1 MVKAII
7 RPPRAEYRLREL
19 GPENFAFGGVDFV
32 REDSQL
38 TNARGLRL
46 ECSMWHRARLPE
58 GGAASVYLH
67 GNASCRAEALQVI
80 SAVLATGAS
89 LFAFDFAG
97 CGQSEGE
104 YISLGWH
111 EQDDVQLALE
121 HLRASGIVTSMALW
135 GRSMGACAAV
145 MHASRDPGV
154 AGIVADSPFA
164 SLEQVAMEL
173 VQHAPNVVD
182 GAPTVPPFLVR
193 AALRIVAGT
202 VKGRAAFDL
211 YKLRPVD
218 RARTCFTPAL
228 FATAHDDVLIRPH
241 HTTSIY
247 EEYAGDKN
255 HVSFEGD
262 HNELRPAFFL
272 DSAAIFL
279 TETLRIPDALALQ
292 QTADPVTGRPMNL
305 LDSWA
310 RAARGG
316 FGGGSRGALADY
328 DSFGGGGGGGG
339 RRELEAALG
348 MAEMEAEMLRA
359 AIAASL
365 ADGAAAPA
373 DGDTA
378 AAAPEPEHAE
388 ALSPPPAPRGA
399 AAASGAALVRDLL
412 HGTGA
417 DSARARGADGER
429 RRGGSARRRRR
440 RGRRAGRAG
449 AGAAAH
455 YASRGGRG
463 AGLRY
468 AIAAAVSTGQC
479 VDLENPEAASK
490 DLLARRER
498 DLGLERVQRPMG
510 LGPPANGFGPPFA
523 SRSIWASRNSWR
535 PKSLESDVHS
545 LFLRCLWIP

>member
-1 MVKAII
+1 M
-7 RPPRAEYRLREL
+7 
-19 GPENFAFGGVDFV
+19 

-46 ECSMWHRARLPE
+46 EAACGTARLPE
-58 GGAASVYLH
+58 GGAPCVVYLH

-182 GAPTVPPFLVR
+182 GAPTVPPFLGR

-305 LDSWA
+305 LDSWWA

-328 DSFGGGGGGGG
+328 DSFGGGGGGGGG

-373 DGDTA
+373 NGDTA

-388 ALSPPPAPRGA
+388 ALSPPPA
-399 AAASGAALVRDLL
+399 
-412 HGTGA
+412 
-417 DSARARGADGER
+417 RA
-429 RRGGSARRRRR
+429 RR
-440 RGRRAGRAG
+440 RGRERRCPRPRSAPRHRRRQRGARAPTANGDVAAAPDVVVDAAEVAAGSAG

-455 YASRGGRG
+455 YASGGGRG
-463 AGLRY
+463 AGPRDSNCRCSRRLRKY
-468 AIAAAVSTGQC
+468 VRGLSWFELSDTGTLAFSLVGRRRRGATFTARRVADRTLGKRCFTAISALF
-479 VDLENPEAASK
+479 VDL
-490 DLLARRER
+490 L
-498 DLGLERVQRPMG
+498 
-510 LGPPANGFGPPFA
+510 
-523 SRSIWASRNSWR
+523 
-535 PKSLESDVHS
+535 
-545 LFLRCLWIP
+545 

>member
-1 MVKAII
+1 M
-7 RPPRAEYRLREL
+7 
-19 GPENFAFGGVDFV
+19 

-58 GGAASVYLH
+58 GGAPCVVYLH

-305 LDSWA
+305 PRLVGARRPRRLRRRLARRPRRLRFLWRRRRRRRAAGARGGAWHGGDGGGDAARRDRRLARRRRGRARQQRRDRGRAGAGARGGAVAAA
-310 RAARGG
+310 RAARR
-316 FGGGSRGALADY
+316 RGRE
-328 DSFGGGGGGGG
+328 
-339 RRELEAALG
+339 RRRP
-348 MAEMEAEMLRA
+348 RA
-359 AIAASL
+359 RS
-365 ADGAAAPA
+365 
-373 DGDTA
+373 
-378 AAAPEPEHAE
+378 
-388 ALSPPPAPRGA
+388 APRHRRRQRG
-399 AAASGAALVRDLL
+399 
-412 HGTGA
+412 
-417 DSARARGADGER
+417 ARGADGER
-429 RRGGSARRRRR
+429 RRGGGRPTWSSTPSSARRR
-440 RGRRAGRAG
+440 APEL
-449 AGAAAH
+449 GAAAH
-455 YASRGGRG
+455 YASGGG
-463 AGLRY
+463 
-468 AIAAAVSTGQC
+468 
-479 VDLENPEAASK
+479 
-490 DLLARRER
+490 
-498 DLGLERVQRPMG
+498 
-510 LGPPANGFGPPFA
+510 
-523 SRSIWASRNSWR
+523 
-535 PKSLESDVHS
+535 
-545 LFLRCLWIP
+545 

>member
-1 MVKAII
+1 ML
-7 RPPRAEYRLREL
+7 RAKGE
-19 GPENFAFGGVDFV
+19 
-32 REDSQL
+32 QL
-38 TNARGLRL
+38 LQ
-46 ECSMWHRARLPE
+46 
-58 GGAASVYLH
+58 GGAPCVVYLH

-262 HNELRPAFFL
+262 HNELRPAFFH

-279 TETLRIPDALALQ
+279 TEPLRIPDALALQ

-316 FGGGSRGALADY
+316 AR
-328 DSFGGGGGGGG
+328 
-339 RRELEAALG
+339 
-348 MAEMEAEMLRA
+348 
-359 AIAASL
+359 
-365 ADGAAAPA
+365 
-373 DGDTA
+373 
-378 AAAPEPEHAE
+378 
-388 ALSPPPAPRGA
+388 PR
-399 AAASGAALVRDLL
+399 V
-412 HGTGA
+412 
-417 DSARARGADGER
+417 
-429 RRGGSARRRRR
+429 
-440 RGRRAGRAG
+440 
-449 AGAAAH
+449 
-455 YASRGGRG
+455 
-463 AGLRY
+463 
-468 AIAAAVSTGQC
+468 
-479 VDLENPEAASK
+479 
-490 DLLARRER
+490 
-498 DLGLERVQRPMG
+498 
-510 LGPPANGFGPPFA
+510 
-523 SRSIWASRNSWR
+523 
-535 PKSLESDVHS
+535 
-545 LFLRCLWIP
+545 

>member
-1 MVKAII
+1 MAAPSAAAPAAAESPRLGVGGYWKLFKDGYEELVKAII
-7 RPPRAEYRLREL
+7 RPPSAEYRLREL
-19 GPENFAFGGVDFV
+19 GPESFAFGGVDFV

-58 GGAASVYLH
+58 GGAPCVVYLH

-218 RARTCFTPAL
+218 RARTGFTPAL

-279 TETLRIPDALALQ
+279 TETLRIPDSLALQ

-310 RAARGG
+310 RAARGV
-316 FGGGSRGALADY
+316 FGGGSRGALSDY
-328 DSFGGGGGGGG
+328 DSFGGGGGGA
-339 RRELEAALG
+339 RRRGSSRRRLAWRRWRRRCCAPRSPPRSPT
-348 MAEMEAEMLRA
+348 ARPRPRTATAQPRRSRSTRRRCRRRPRRA
-359 AIAASL
+359 AQRPR
-365 ADGAAAPA
+365 AAPPSCA
-373 DGDTA
+373 ICSTAPAPTARRARPTANGDA
-378 AAAPEPEHAE
+378 AAAPTWSSRPSR
-388 ALSPPPAPRGA
+388 SPRRPRR
-399 AAASGAALVRDLL
+399 SR
-412 HGTGA
+412 
-417 DSARARGADGER
+417 SR
-429 RRGGSARRRRR
+429 RPLRI
-440 RGRRAGRAG
+440 GRRMR
-449 AGAAAH
+449 
-455 YASRGGRG
+455 
-463 AGLRY
+463 
-468 AIAAAVSTGQC
+468 
-479 VDLENPEAASK
+479 
-490 DLLARRER
+490 
-498 DLGLERVQRPMG
+498 
-510 LGPPANGFGPPFA
+510 
-523 SRSIWASRNSWR
+523 SWR
-535 PKSLESDVHS
+535 ACDQLSLQESS
-545 LFLRCLWIP
+545 T

>member
-1 MVKAII
+1 MAAPSAAAPAAAESPRLGVGGYWKLFKDGYEELVKAII

-58 GGAASVYLH
+58 GGAPCVVYLH

-339 RRELEAALG
+339 GRRELEAALG

-373 DGDTA
+373 NGDTP

-399 AAASGAALVRDLL
+399 AAANGAALVRDLL

-417 DSARARGADGER
+417 DSAARAAPTANGD
-429 RRGGSARRRRR
+429 
-440 RGRRAGRAG
+440 
-449 AGAAAH
+449 AAA
-455 YASRGGRG
+455 APDVVVD
-463 AGLRY
+463 
-468 AIAAAVSTGQC
+468 AAEVAAPAA
-479 VDLENPEAASK
+479 PEPEPPPTTHREE
-490 DLLARRER
+490 DEELARAIE
-498 DLGLERVQRPMG
+498 LSLQ
-510 LGPPANGFGPPFA
+510 A
-523 SRSIWASRNSWR
+523 ST
-535 PKSLESDVHS
+535 
-545 LFLRCLWIP
+545 

>member
-1 MVKAII
+1 
-7 RPPRAEYRLREL
+7 
-19 GPENFAFGGVDFV
+19 
-32 REDSQL
+32 
-38 TNARGLRL
+38 
-46 ECSMWHRARLPE
+46 MWHRARLPE
-58 GGAASVYLH
+58 GGAPCVVYLH

-202 VKGRAAFDL
+202 VKGARRSTCTSCAPSIAHARASRRRSSRRRDDDAHPPAPHHVHLRGVCGRQESCLLRGRPQRAAPRL
-211 YKLRPVD
+211 LPRLG
-218 RARTCFTPAL
+218 RHL
-228 FATAHDDVLIRPH
+228 PH
-241 HTTSIY
+241 R
-247 EEYAGDKN
+247 D
-255 HVSFEGD
+255 
-262 HNELRPAFFL
+262 
-272 DSAAIFL
+272 
-279 TETLRIPDALALQ
+279 LRIPDALALQ

-316 FGGGSRGALADY
+316 FGGGSRGARRLR
-328 DSFGGGGGGGG
+328 FLWRRRRRGGG

-417 DSARARGADGER
+417 DSAARAAPTANGD
-429 RRGGSARRRRR
+429 
-440 RGRRAGRAG
+440 
-449 AGAAAH
+449 AAAAPTWSSRPSRSPRRQRRSQPPPT
-455 YASRGGRG
+455 ASRGG
-463 AGLRY
+463 
-468 AIAAAVSTGQC
+468 
-479 VDLENPEAASK
+479 
-490 DLLARRER
+490 
-498 DLGLERVQRPMG
+498 
-510 LGPPANGFGPPFA
+510 
-523 SRSIWASRNSWR
+523 
-535 PKSLESDVHS
+535 
-545 LFLRCLWIP
+545 